1 MVIDSCVFID
11 HLRAKDKANTKLYN
25 LSADSDCFVTAVTIY
40 ELLIGATTV
49 EKEQE
54 VHIVTEGFQVLPFTV
69 TASAKAAEVYHQLK
83 NKHQLID
90 FRDIFIAA
98 TCIANNQPLFTKN
111 VKHFER
117 IEDLTLYKI

>member
-1 MVIDSCVFID
+1 MTSNLPHGNRFLYFHRPFASKRQNQYKI
-11 HLRAKDKANTKLYN
+11 YN

-40 ELLIGATTV
+40 ELFVGATTV

-69 TASAKAAEVYHQLK
+69 NASAKVAEVYHQLK

-98 TCIANNQPLFTKN
+98 TRIANSQTLF
-111 VKHFER
+111 
-117 IEDLTLYKI
+117 I